1 MRKQVAEE
9 ISGTKEALKKYL
21 RKLLQAEE
29 YLQDN
34 QPNQQPTNHIK
45 MNTLLELFRSSFVFK
60 IFIGLST
67 FALSMVINTREIN
80 VNQKTEVTFSEK
92 SLHQKILE
100 IDNAYFEAYA
110 KTIQ

>member
-29 YLQDN
+29 YLQD
-34 QPNQQPTNHIK
+34 NQQPTNHIK

-67 FALSMVINTREIN
+67 FALSLVINTREIN